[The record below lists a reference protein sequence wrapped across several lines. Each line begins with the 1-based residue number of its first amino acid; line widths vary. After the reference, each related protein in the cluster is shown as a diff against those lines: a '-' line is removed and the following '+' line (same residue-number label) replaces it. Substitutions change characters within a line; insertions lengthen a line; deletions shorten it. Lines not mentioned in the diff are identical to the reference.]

1 MSPLPLAMLIPFMF
15 QNPTSKQ
22 TSSDTERSA
31 CCSAGNLVLKHAHE
45 ATCAFG
51 RCSCLLW
58 RGSLG
63 LAVLGLLGISWLL
76 GCVLGLLGRIGSI
89 LRSWWILGLPR
100 IVPVFSGW
108 VLRLSRLSREVS
120 GFSGSSRWSHY
131 RAVGLVE
138 VAEVELL
145 VEKLDCM
152 QRMPVVDLAEVV
164 GAELLEEELD
174 CMECRQVA
182 EAAVERT
189 GWCQKG
195 KQRPRCLPHRQSL
208 HQLEL
213 EKL

>member
-1 MSPLPLAMLIPFMF
+1 MQLPAVVGELEAGRIGVVGDILVAGVRIGAVGEDRLHIEELVDIGAAQNSLCF
-15 QNPTSKQ
+15 QWVG
-22 TSSDTERSA
+22 TEA
-31 CCSAGNLVLKHAHE
+31 VQAVQ
-45 ATCAFG
+45 
-51 RCSCLLW
+51 
-58 RGSLG
+58 GSLG
-63 LAVLGLLGISWLL
+63 LQWE
-76 GCVLGLLGRIGSI
+76 
-89 LRSWWILGLPR
+89 LP
-100 IVPVFSGW
+100 VVVQQAAQLEEG
-108 VLRLSRLSREVS
+108 
-120 GFSGSSRWSHY
+120 SHY

-182 EAAVERT
+182 EVAVERT